1 MKAAQLSSSLLM
13 RKGRASPIH
22 NLTPYAGPPPQAV
35 AQDTSEPQASGKAPD
50 REVARAP
57 RPTVAAVATASRGQD
72 TLDGQ
77 PRHKRLRPWPRRMKV
92 HDAADYCGE
101 KKSTFL
107 RHVQEGLYPRAFKIG
122 HNSYWYKEDLD
133 DALDKQKEAAGPS
146 SLDDKA
152 LAWEALEK
160 LDDD

>member
-1 MKAAQLSSSLLM
+1 M
-13 RKGRASPIH
+13 RNDSASPIAD
-22 NLTPYAGPPPQAV
+22 LTPHATPPAQAV
-35 AQDTSEPQASGKAPD
+35 EQNTSEIQASGKAPD
-50 REVARAP
+50 REATGAP

-72 TLDGQ
+72 TLDRQ

-101 KKSTFL
+101 SKSTFL

-152 LAWEALEK
+152 LAGEALEK